1 MEKNNTKVDRR
12 VDMKMSRIS
21 LVNKSIIGLVVWLIL
36 VTGLVA
42 AQTGTA
48 GKLTLSLQPSLD
60 GNGNVKATSITK
72 AELLGTDGTLM
83 KTATLSGG
91 KAQFDMNGVAPGDY
105 FIRLNDLPDDLV
117 PTRID
122 DPGMDI
128 NQFVGQKLRVSVIG
142 DPLDPTYKIETFSK
156 GQGEHPV
163 VEYSDGA
170 AFPPERYA
178 YVILSLKTSPQ
189 KFEVR
194 ILGSGAQINSYTP
207 TMSNHPSVPPLT
219 NPPFTKWILSETII
233 LDAQG
238 TFQTGHGYTYN
249 GTDSN
254 CNGCHTDMDTKPAT
268 FSDVSFT
275 SGWCYRC
282 HYGKAGIDSGF
293 IDTTV
298 ISTLATTTAAP
309 TETTTATTAAPTQ
322 TQKAPAFEALLGI
335 SALLAAILVRRR

>member
-1 MEKNNTKVDRR
+1 MHGKNNTKVDRR

-21 LVNKSIIGLVVWLIL
+21 LANKSIIGLVIWFIL
-36 VTGLVA
+36 VTGPVV

-91 KAQFDMNGVAPGDY
+91 KAQFDLNGVVPGDY
-105 FIRLNDLPDDLV
+105 FIRVNDLPDDLV

-122 DPGMDI
+122 DPNTDI
-128 NQFVGQKLRVSVIG
+128 NQFVGQQLRVSVIG

-156 GQGEHPV
+156 GQGKHPV

-170 AFPPERYA
+170 TLSPERYA

-194 ILGSGAQINSYTP
+194 ILDGGEQINSYTP
-207 TMSNHPSVPPLT
+207 TMPVHPST
-219 NPPFTKWILSETII
+219 NTPFSKWIISETIV
-233 LDAQG
+233 LDTQG
-238 TFQTGHGYTYN
+238 AFQTGHGYAYN

-268 FSDVSFT
+268 FPDVSFT

-282 HYGKAGIDSGF
+282 HYGKAGADSGF

-298 ISTLATTTAAP
+298 ASVPVATTATP
-309 TETTTATTAAPTQ
+309 TETTAAPTQ
-322 TQKAPAFEALLGI
+322 TQKAPAFEAFLAI
-335 SALLAAILVRRR
+335 SALLIAILVIRR